1 MTQSNPTTTT
11 SAADA
16 EELLTLALSQLGV
29 EVHLLNGPLTPISTP
44 PTNTRDFV
52 LKLGRGFGGYV
63 LTAGSAIA
71 QSGAVVVA
79 FPGTKVRANSG
90 SIVLAY
96 RDVEV
101 IAHKKATVLRVRPI
115 VMERPAK

>member
-1 MTQSNPTTTT
+1 MTQSDQTTTT
-11 SAADA
+11 NAAGV
-16 EELLTLALSQLGV
+16 EELLTVALSQLGV
-29 EVHLLNGPLTPISTP
+29 QVNLLNGPLTPISTP
-44 PTNTRDFV
+44 ATNTRDF
-52 LKLGRGFGGYV
+52 GGWV

-90 SIVLAY
+90 SVVIAY

-101 IAHKKATVLRVRPI
+101 IAHKKATVLRVKAI
-115 VMERPAK
+115 VMERPAE

>member
-1 MTQSNPTTTT
+1 MTQSDQTTTT
-11 SAADA
+11 NAAGV
-16 EELLTLALSQLGV
+16 EELLTVALSQLGV
-29 EVHLLNGPLTPISTP
+29 QVNLLNGPLTPISTP
-44 PTNTRDFV
+44 ATNTRDFV
-52 LKLGRGFGGYV
+52 LKLSRGFGGWV

-90 SIVLAY
+90 SVVIAY

-101 IAHKKATVLRVRPI
+101 IAHKKATVLRVKAI
-115 VMERPAK
+115 VMERPAE